1 MGCIDTSKIEKYT
14 LENPWIKSIVFFF
27 SVIISGVLCSAFVA
41 EITIEGIIVWTICY
55 KKLSFWLIILYMILV
70 VIYNIFIY
78 RQENNIKNFMDIE
91 YCKAYIIKAC
101 MPDLIEQYKKDI
113 RSGKGNQ
120 GVSDLMVQL
129 KKMKK

>member
-1 MGCIDTSKIEKYT
+1 MGFIDKNKFGKY
-14 LENPWIKSIVFFF
+14 LFENPWIKSVVFFF

-41 EITIEGIIVWTICY
+41 EITIDGVIEWNLCY
-55 KKLSFWLIILYMILV
+55 KKTTFWVIILYMILV
-70 VIYNIFIY
+70 IIYNAFIY
-78 RQENNIKNFMDIE
+78 YQENNVKNFMDIE
-91 YCKAYIIKAC
+91 YCKAHIIKAC

-120 GVSDLMVQL
+120 GVVDLMVQL